1 MREDRH
7 LHVVEPSRPRPKL
20 KKLRLFFILLGLG
33 VLALISTGFGMM
45 MAIAADLPA
54 IENSKEFRAAKTSVL
69 LDRTGRRELGIVSQR
84 NRILIRYG
92 DISPSMRHAIIAIED
107 QRFYDNEGVDFQGI
121 ARALWADVT
130 AGQAVQGG
138 STIPQQLVKNAL
150 AAEDDR
156 TVLQKMREAALAHHL
171 TRKWSKQKILTEYL
185 NRIYFGN
192 GAYGIEQAA
201 RTYFGRL
208 NRCGQRGQPLCA
220 STLRPEQ
227 AAMVAGLVASPT
239 DYDPLARPRAAKRRR
254 NQVLANMVQQRYI
267 TQAYYDKASGYAL
280 PSRRYVALSQEV
292 SRAPYF
298 TSWVKQ
304 QVVDRFGA
312 QRAFEGGLRVRTTN
326 DLELQDA
333 VQEAI
338 NAKLAQIGPSAAVVV
353 LENRTGEVRAMAQGP
368 APPGGVVKEYN
379 RKPFNLSTQG
389 QRQPGSAFKPFVL
402 AAALRAGI
410 SPDSTWESKKQTFTV
425 PGTGGKEKFRVNNYE
440 DNYSGQST
448 LARATTFSDNSVYA
462 QVGIQVGTR
471 KIAKLAKK
479 MGIRTKVS
487 SNYALTLGGL
497 KEGVTPLD
505 MAHAYETLAQRGKL
519 VSGTLAPSRRA
530 PVGIEQVRDDD
541 GEVVARNHRKE
552 RRVLDQGVADTA
564 SSILETVL
572 TDGTAANAAIDG
584 FAAGKT
590 GTTENYGDA
599 WFVGYDD
606 HYTVAVWVG
615 YDSKLKPMKTEYG
628 GQPVA
633 GGTYP
638 AEIWHDVI
646 TRAREMYFAKHPGAR
661 ERERQSDPLQVDDGT
676 ATPDGTAP
684 APDGSTPAPSD
695 EQSSGEEAAPD
706 PSGPAPEPAP
716 EPEPAPT
723 PAAPASPSAGADGG
737 GGGTDGGGAAPT
749 G

>member
-33 VLALISTGFGMM
+33 LLALISTGFGMM

-150 AAEDDR
+150 A
-156 TVLQKMREAALAHHL
+156 HHL

-227 AAMVAGLVASPT
+227 AAMVAGLVASPAA
-239 DYDPLARPRAAKRRR
+239 YDPLARPRAAKRRR
-254 NQVLANMVQQRYI
+254 NQVLANMVGQRYI

-312 QRAFEGGLRVRTTN
+312 QRAFEGGLRVRTTI

-353 LENRTGEVRAMAQGP
+353 LEN
-368 APPGGVVKEYN
+368 
-379 RKPFNLSTQG
+379 
-389 QRQPGSAFKPFVL
+389 
-402 AAALRAGI
+402 
-410 SPDSTWESKKQTFTV
+410 
-425 PGTGGKEKFRVNNYE
+425 
-440 DNYSGQST
+440 
-448 LARATTFSDNSVYA
+448 
-462 QVGIQVGTR
+462 
-471 KIAKLAKK
+471 
-479 MGIRTKVS
+479 
-487 SNYALTLGGL
+487 
-497 KEGVTPLD
+497 
-505 MAHAYETLAQRGKL
+505 
-519 VSGTLAPSRRA
+519 
-530 PVGIEQVRDDD
+530 
-541 GEVVARNHRKE
+541 
-552 RRVLDQGVADTA
+552 
-564 SSILETVL
+564 
-572 TDGTAANAAIDG
+572 
-584 FAAGKT
+584 
-590 GTTENYGDA
+590 
-599 WFVGYDD
+599 
-606 HYTVAVWVG
+606 
-615 YDSKLKPMKTEYG
+615 
-628 GQPVA
+628 
-633 GGTYP
+633 
-638 AEIWHDVI
+638 
-646 TRAREMYFAKHPGAR
+646 
-661 ERERQSDPLQVDDGT
+661 
-676 ATPDGTAP
+676 
-684 APDGSTPAPSD
+684 
-695 EQSSGEEAAPD
+695 
-706 PSGPAPEPAP
+706 
-716 EPEPAPT
+716 
-723 PAAPASPSAGADGG
+723 
-737 GGGTDGGGAAPT
+737 
-749 G
+749 